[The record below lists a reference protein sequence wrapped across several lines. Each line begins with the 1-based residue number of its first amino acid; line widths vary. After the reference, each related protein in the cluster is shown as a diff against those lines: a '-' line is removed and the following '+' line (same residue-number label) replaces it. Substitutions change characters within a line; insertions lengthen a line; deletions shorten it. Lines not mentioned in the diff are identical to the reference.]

1 MSYSESLSKLLA
13 SVNAAEGCRLSVKTG
28 NRAYTGLMMP
38 RHDMSAP
45 DTLVLKLDS
54 GYNIGV
60 RVEPDAIIEVL
71 EKPVRTETEAETVP
85 FKKGLKIL
93 TLIGT
98 GGTIASRI
106 DYRTGRVEPAMSGDE
121 ILDLV
126 PEIRDIAN
134 VNARP
139 LFSMHSDNMNA
150 EHWKEI
156 AKAVAEELN
165 NGADGVLISHGTDTL
180 GYTAAALSFMLGNLS
195 KPVVL
200 VGAQR
205 SSDRPSTDATSNLI
219 AGARFCVNGNT
230 AGVFVA
236 MHETVGDDS
245 FVIHSGTRVRKM
257 HSSRRDA
264 FRSMNVSP
272 VARIDMNGKIE
283 HLSAGKPVSD
293 EKVHANTGM
302 EENCVLLH
310 CFPGM
315 KPEVFE
321 DVIMKSK
328 GVVLAGTGLGHI
340 TEEMIPLIRKATDA
354 DIPVVMTTQC
364 LEGTV
369 NLNVYSTGRNLVE
382 AGVIPAGDMLPETA
396 FVKLMWLLANCEN
409 ENLAELMTAPFAGE
423 TGDRRVL

>member
-1 MSYSESLSKLLA
+1 
-13 SVNAAEGCRLSVKTG
+13 
-28 NRAYTGLMMP
+28 MP

-60 RVEPDAIIEVL
+60 RVDSGATIEVL
-71 EKPVRTETEAETVP
+71 EQPVRTETETETLP
-85 FKKGLKIL
+85 SKKGLKNL

-126 PEIRDIAN
+126 PEIRDMAN
-134 VNARP
+134 INARS
-139 LFSMHSDNMNA
+139 LLSMYSDNMNA
-150 EHWKEI
+150 GHWKEI
-156 AKAVAEELN
+156 AAAVAEELN

-219 AGARFCVNGNT
+219 AAARFCVNGR

-236 MHETVGDDS
+236 MHETIGDDS
-245 FVIHSGTRVRKM
+245 FSIHTGTRVRKM

-264 FRSMNVSP
+264 FRSMNTTP
-272 VARIDMNGKIE
+272 AARIDLKGNIE
-283 HLSAGKPVSD
+283 YLIEGKPVSD
-293 EKVHANTGM
+293 GKVQADTGM

-315 KPEVFE
+315 KPGVFE
-321 DVIMKSK
+321 DVIMESK
-328 GVVLAGTGLGHI
+328 GVVLAGTGLGHV

-354 DIPVVMTTQC
+354 GIPVVMTTQC

-369 NLNVYSTGRNLVE
+369 NLNVYSTGRDLLG

-396 FVKLMWLLANCEN
+396 YVKLMWLLANRKEGN
-409 ENLAELMTAPFAGE
+409 IAELMITPFADE
-423 TGDRRVL
+423 TGNRRVV

>member
-1 MSYSESLSKLLA
+1 MSYSKSLSEILA
-13 SVNAAEGCRLSVKTG
+13 SMNATEGCRLSVKTG
-28 NRAYTGLMMP
+28 DRAYTGLMMP
-38 RHDMSAP
+38 RQDRNAS
-45 DTLVLKLDS
+45 DILVLKLDS

-60 RVEPDAIIEVL
+60 RMDSDAKIEVL
-71 EKPVRTETEAETVP
+71 EKPVKTEIKTETVSP
-85 FKKGLKIL
+85 KKGLKNL

-134 VNARP
+134 INARTV
-139 LFSMHSDNMNA
+139 FSMYSDNMNS
-150 EHWKEI
+150 EHWQKL
-156 AKAVAEELN
+156 AVTVAEELN

-180 GYTAAALSFMLGNLS
+180 GYTSAALSFMLGDID
-195 KPVVL
+195 KPVIL

-205 SSDRPSTDATSNLI
+205 SSDRPSTDAVSNLI
-219 AGARFCVNGNT
+219 AGARFCVDGKKT
-230 AGVFVA
+230 GVFVV

-245 FVIHSGTRVRKM
+245 FSIHSGTRVRKM

-264 FRSMNVSP
+264 FRSMNVPP
-272 VARIDMNGKIE
+272 VARIDSKGKIDYSE
-283 HLSAGKPVSD
+283 VSNNISD
-293 EKVHANTGM
+293 KKIEIKTDM

-315 KPEVFE
+315 KPEIFE
-321 DVIMKSK
+321 NIIMKSK
-328 GVVLAGTGLGHI
+328 GTVLAGTGLGHV
-340 TEEMIPLIRKATDA
+340 TEEMIPLIRKASDA
-354 DIPVVMTTQC
+354 GIPIVMTTQC

-369 NLNVYSTGRNLVE
+369 NLNVYGTGRELLS

-396 FVKLMWLLANCEN
+396 YVKLMWILANHKKEDV
-409 ENLAELMTAPFAGE
+409 AELMQAPLAGE
-423 TGDRRVL
+423 IGDRRVL

>member
-1 MSYSESLSKLLA
+1 MSYSKSLSEILA
-13 SVNAAEGCRLSVKTG
+13 SVNATEGCRLSVKTG
-28 NRAYTGLMMP
+28 DRAYTGLMMP
-38 RHDMSAP
+38 RQ
-45 DTLVLKLDS
+45 DTNASDILVLKLDS

-60 RVEPDAIIEVL
+60 RLDSDAKIEVL
-71 EKPVRTETEAETVP
+71 EKPVKTEIKTETVSP
-85 FKKGLKIL
+85 KKGLKNL

-134 VNARP
+134 INARTV
-139 LFSMHSDNMNA
+139 FSMYSDNMNA
-150 EHWKEI
+150 EHWQKL
-156 AKAVAEELN
+156 AVTVAEELN

-180 GYTAAALSFMLGNLS
+180 GYTSAALSFMLGDID
-195 KPVVL
+195 KPVIL

-205 SSDRPSTDATSNLI
+205 SSDRPSTDAVSNLI
-219 AGARFCVNGNT
+219 AGARFCVDGKKT
-230 AGVFVA
+230 GVFVV

-245 FVIHSGTRVRKM
+245 FSIHSGTRVRKM

-264 FRSMNVSP
+264 FRSMNVPP
-272 VARIDMNGKIE
+272 VARIDSKGKIDY
-283 HLSAGKPVSD
+283 LDDSNSISD
-293 EKVHANTGM
+293 KKIEIKTDM

-315 KPEVFE
+315 KPEIFE
-321 DVIMKSK
+321 NIIMKSK
-328 GVVLAGTGLGHI
+328 GTVLAGTGLGHV
-340 TEEMIPLIRKATDA
+340 TEEMIPLIRKASDA
-354 DIPVVMTTQC
+354 GIPIVMTTQC

-369 NLNVYSTGRNLVE
+369 NLNVYGTGRELLS

-396 FVKLMWLLANCEN
+396 YVKLMWILANHKKEDV
-409 ENLAELMTAPFAGE
+409 AELMQAPLAGE
-423 TGDRRVL
+423 IGDRRVL